1 MTLHQDWVL
10 SPGPST
16 VLPSHPS
23 LFPRLWDLLNNTSIS
38 TPTAPNQWLFKWDF
52 VKILDM
58 NPLGMID
65 MTLSLLPFMQKVRG
79 CVVDVFSIMVRE
91 FYLADKY

>member
-58 NPLGMID
+58 NLLGMID
-65 MTLSLLPFMQKVRG
+65 VTLNLLPFMQKVRG